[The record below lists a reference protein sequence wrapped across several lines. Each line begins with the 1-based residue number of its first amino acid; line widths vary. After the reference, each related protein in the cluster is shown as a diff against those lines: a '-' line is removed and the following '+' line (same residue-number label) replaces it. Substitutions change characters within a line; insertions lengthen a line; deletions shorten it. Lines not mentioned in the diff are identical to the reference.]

1 MKRWRKAPLRTAACV
16 LALTLLMSSL
26 SGCAARPQ
34 PEKEQQEKEI
44 AAPVHLSS
52 LRIEKEILPENTKT
66 DEAYMQGNRGFFL
79 PDDTITRAEIAQVY
93 WNLHLSVPGGRTFS
107 DVVPGDWFAQAVA
120 ELSGALKGYSDGT
133 FRPQQEAT
141 LDEFLTV
148 LCRVLELKPPALED
162 GAGQPWYAPY
172 LQAAQEAGW
181 LDAHPDA
188 QADAPVTRAVAVSI
202 LNRALGREPDRE
214 AIDRLDVCVYLDVTP
229 EHPDYYDILEASI
242 THTCDLDR
250 DGAWIEKSLELPN
263 LSAGIHAGG
272 GSAYYVLE
280 DRTLY
285 GEPGLLE
292 VDGARYLVADET
304 GRIYADEALHQ
315 YGEELV
321 FSTESGALLCNGSWH
336 DFQFDDQGYYT
347 TGDAELDGY
356 VDLLPVL
363 ATCDVPVYYRTD
375 SHWNDYGAALASDAI
390 LEALGGAGALAQEPF
405 TASTH
410 LGDLYEMLYP
420 TGAEAETCPVLARE
434 RTFSH
439 VSAFRSPEDMTIR
452 TESSGDFG
460 SLLMFRDSFGNNLYA
475 HLAEAFSA
483 CCFSRAMPLN
493 LTMLAEE
500 GADTLLFEL
509 VERNLSWLISKPPVM
524 EAPIREA
531 VAAEAAGEAA
541 VEVTQSAL
549 ENLCC
554 YEGSIAAL
562 DVDSPIYL
570 SLDGIFYEATPAG
583 TGENPFTLYAPP
595 ADTVELFYR
604 LDGIWHSITAA

>member
-1 MKRWRKAPLRTAACV
+1 MKRWRKAPLRTAACA
-16 LALTLLMSSL
+16 LALTLLMSPL
-26 SGCAARPQ
+26 SGCAAWPQ
-34 PEKEQQEKEI
+34 LEKEQQEKEI

-52 LRIEKEILPENTKT
+52 LRIEKEIFPENTKT

-107 DVVPGDWFAQAVA
+107 DVAPGDWFAQAVA

-141 LDEFLTV
+141 LAEFLTV
-148 LCRVLELKPPALED
+148 LCRVLELEPPALED

-172 LQAAQEAGW
+172 LLAAQEAGW

-214 AIDRLDVCVYLDVTP
+214 AIDNLDVCVYLDVTP

-250 DGAWIEKSLELPN
+250 DGAWIEKSLEFPN
-263 LSAGIHAGG
+263 LSAGIHVGG

-356 VDLLPVL
+356 VEE
-363 ATCDVPVYYRTD
+363 
-375 SHWNDYGAALASDAI
+375 ALAACTDETMTQAEKLYAAYCHVRSFGY
-390 LEALGGAGALAQEPF
+390 LGRNSTIYVKTMSPTQ
-405 TASTH
+405 ASAYAKKIFSTGK
-410 LGDLYEMLYP
+410 GDCYNFAAAFYY
-420 TGAEAETCPVLARE
+420 LARRLGYDATAVVGSCGYVWNTRAIPHGWVE
-434 RTFSH
+434 IPIDGATYLFDPQIENYNNRNGISNETH
-439 VSAFRSPEDMTIR
+439 GAFQVT
-452 TESSGDFG
+452 
-460 SLLMFRDSFGNNLYA
+460 YA
-475 HLAEAFSA
+475 
-483 CCFSRAMPLN
+483 
-493 LTMLAEE
+493 T
-500 GADTLLFEL
+500 
-509 VERNLSWLISKPPVM
+509 
-524 EAPIREA
+524 APA
-531 VAAEAAGEAA
+531 
-541 VEVTQSAL
+541 
-549 ENLCC
+549 N
-554 YEGSIAAL
+554 Y
-562 DVDSPIYL
+562 DP
-570 SLDGIFYEATPAG
+570 
-583 TGENPFTLYAPP
+583 N
-595 ADTVELFYR
+595 
-604 LDGIWHSITAA
+604 

>member
-1 MKRWRKAPLRTAACV
+1 MKRWRKSPLRAAACA
-16 LALTLLMSSL
+16 LALTLLAPSL
-26 SGCAARPQ
+26 SGCAAWPRQ
-34 PEKEQQEKEI
+34 EAEQQEKEI
-44 AAPVHLSS
+44 AAPVQLSS

-93 WNLHLSVPGGRTFS
+93 WNLHLSVPGSRTFS
-107 DVVPGDWFAQAVA
+107 DVAPGDWFAQAVA

-141 LDEFLTV
+141 LAEFLTV

-172 LQAAQEAGW
+172 LLAAQEAGW

-242 THTCDLDR
+242 THTCNLDR

-263 LSAGIHAGG
+263 LSAGIHLGG

-285 GEPGLLE
+285 REPGLLE
-292 VDGARYLVADET
+292 VDGARYLVVDET

-347 TGDAELDGY
+347 TGYAELDGY
-356 VDLLPVL
+356 VEE
-363 ATCDVPVYYRTD
+363 
-375 SHWNDYGAALASDAI
+375 ALAACTDETMTQAEKLYAAYCYVRSFGY
-390 LEALGGAGALAQEPF
+390 LGRNSTIYVKTMSPTQ
-405 TASTH
+405 ASAYAKKIFSTGK
-410 LGDLYEMLYP
+410 GDCYNFAAAFYY
-420 TGAEAETCPVLARE
+420 LARRLGYDATAVVGSCGYVWNTRAIPHGWVE
-434 RTFSH
+434 IPIDGATYLFDPQIENYNNRNGISNETH
-439 VSAFRSPEDMTIR
+439 GAFQVT
-452 TESSGDFG
+452 
-460 SLLMFRDSFGNNLYA
+460 YA
-475 HLAEAFSA
+475 
-483 CCFSRAMPLN
+483 
-493 LTMLAEE
+493 T
-500 GADTLLFEL
+500 
-509 VERNLSWLISKPPVM
+509 
-524 EAPIREA
+524 APA
-531 VAAEAAGEAA
+531 
-541 VEVTQSAL
+541 
-549 ENLCC
+549 N
-554 YEGSIAAL
+554 YY
-562 DVDSPIYL
+562 P
-570 SLDGIFYEATPAG
+570 
-583 TGENPFTLYAPP
+583 N
-595 ADTVELFYR
+595 
-604 LDGIWHSITAA
+604 

>member
-1 MKRWRKAPLRTAACV
+1 MKRWRKAPQRTAACV

-52 LRIEKEILPENTKT
+52 LRIEKELLPENTKT

-93 WNLHLSVPGGRTFS
+93 WNLHLSVPGSRTFS
-107 DVVPGDWFAQAVA
+107 DVAPGDWFAQAVA

-141 LDEFLTV
+141 LAEFLTV

-263 LSAGIHAGG
+263 LSAGIHVGG

-285 GEPGLLE
+285 CEPGLLE
-292 VDGARYLVADET
+292 LDGARYLVADET
-304 GRIYADEALHQ
+304 GRIYADEALHV

-321 FSTESGALLCNGSWH
+321 FSTETGALLCNGSWH

-356 VDLLPVL
+356 VEE
-363 ATCDVPVYYRTD
+363 
-375 SHWNDYGAALASDAI
+375 ALAACTDETMTQAEKLYAAYCYVRSFGY
-390 LEALGGAGALAQEPF
+390 LGRNSTINVKTMSPTQ
-405 TASTH
+405 ASAYAKKIFSTGK
-410 LGDLYEMLYP
+410 GDCYNFAAAFYY
-420 TGAEAETCPVLARE
+420 LARRLGYDATAVVGSCGYVWNTRAIPHGWVE
-434 RTFSH
+434 IPVDGATYLFDPQIENYNNRNGISNETH
-439 VSAFRSPEDMTIR
+439 GAFQVT
-452 TESSGDFG
+452 
-460 SLLMFRDSFGNNLYA
+460 YA
-475 HLAEAFSA
+475 
-483 CCFSRAMPLN
+483 
-493 LTMLAEE
+493 T
-500 GADTLLFEL
+500 
-509 VERNLSWLISKPPVM
+509 
-524 EAPIREA
+524 APA
-531 VAAEAAGEAA
+531 
-541 VEVTQSAL
+541 
-549 ENLCC
+549 N
-554 YEGSIAAL
+554 YY
-562 DVDSPIYL
+562 P
-570 SLDGIFYEATPAG
+570 
-583 TGENPFTLYAPP
+583 N
-595 ADTVELFYR
+595 
-604 LDGIWHSITAA
+604 